1 MSKTVQ
7 IVMVPLHI
15 LAKEQRPKKCE
26 FVILCH
32 DLTFHDFKKPQT
44 QFEDLTTFDQNTN
57 VYMLAVGSNMQLLL
71 SRQIVSKNL
80 VAFRKKIQ
88 KQNNGLYAFTNVF
101 DLFVQNQGSDY

>member
-7 IVMVPLHI
+7 IVMVPLRI

-44 QFEDLTTFDQNTN
+44 QFTEVITFDQNTN
-57 VYMLAVGSNMQLLL
+57 VYVYILA
-71 SRQIVSKNL
+71 I
-80 VAFRKKIQ
+80 
-88 KQNNGLYAFTNVF
+88 
-101 DLFVQNQGSDY
+101 

>member
-7 IVMVPLHI
+7 IVMVPLHM

-44 QFEDLTTFDQNTN
+44 QFTELKP
-57 VYMLAVGSNMQLLL
+57 L
-71 SRQIVSKNL
+71 I
-80 VAFRKKIQ
+80 KIQ
-88 KQNNGLYAFTNVF
+88 MSILMT
-101 DLFVQNQGSDY
+101 L

>member
-7 IVMVPLHI
+7 IVMVPLRI

-44 QFEDLTTFDQNTN
+44 QFTEVITQRSYFTYIVIHPCEDL
-57 VYMLAVGSNMQLLL
+57 L
-71 SRQIVSKNL
+71 SYS
-80 VAFRKKIQ
+80 F
-88 KQNNGLYAFTNVF
+88 
-101 DLFVQNQGSDY
+101 

>member
-7 IVMVPLHI
+7 IVMVPLHK

-71 SRQIVSKNL
+71 SRQIVSKIWWHF
-80 VAFRKKIQ
+80 AKICKKYRTMVLI
-88 KQNNGLYAFTNVF
+88 YAHTNC
-101 DLFVQNQGSDY
+101 L